1 MYNGFVNWIYSI
13 QKELSNVS
21 TIITVPNR
29 STVSSFD
36 RLHEHLRLKQFGSF
50 LLNLRLLNWLRPSFN
65 LVRNFRFI
73 GLKILSLE
81 FGEGQRILNR
91 LFLKWWQILGLTNI
105 NIKFVLFWNYKNRK
119 WFLKA
124 LLLHWY
130 VVILSPWRW
139 VLYWWFSFRIYF
151 DK

>member
-81 FGEGQRILNR
+81 FGEGQWILSR
-91 LFLKWWQILGLTNI
+91 LFLNDGRFQD
-105 NIKFVLFWNYKNRK
+105 
-119 WFLKA
+119 
-124 LLLHWY
+124 
-130 VVILSPWRW
+130 
-139 VLYWWFSFRIYF
+139 FRILISSLHYSEITKRKNDSWKHYF
-151 DK
+151 YIDML